1 MLKSIKLNVSPPWT
15 KDELNILADKC
26 FQVTK
31 KEKGIQYDDTKFR
44 MIQLFESLHRDDL
57 EIGIRITGYTG
68 LFINCIIDK
77 IHYNNNIYDCQVSY
91 SLRIKKKLKED
102 ISNSVSKV
110 KINSVNPFNKFDEN
124 SLPDLDIFLKSLF
137 E

>member
-1 MLKSIKLNVSPPWT
+1 
-15 KDELNILADKC
+15 
-26 FQVTK
+26 
-31 KEKGIQYDDTKFR
+31 
-44 MIQLFESLHRDDL
+44 MIQLFESLHHDNL

-68 LFINCIIDK
+68 LFINCIINK
-77 IHYNNNIYDCQVSY
+77 IYYNNSNYDCQVSY
-91 SLRIKKKLKED
+91 SLRIKKKLKKD
-102 ISNSVSKV
+102 ISNLVSKV